1 MKSSKWPC
9 RGYVCYLS
17 PKHPIKRFIVL
28 FCLLFTVTIT
38 QAQVPALIPY
48 KAIERDAAGQPLA
61 SANINARFTIH
72 DATPAGAV
80 VWQEIQTVSTTQL
93 GLFTDQLGSAVSLT
107 NVNRASGNNFMQVEV
122 HFGTGFTDVGT
133 Q

>member
-1 MKSSKWPC
+1 M
-9 RGYVCYLS
+9 RFFILS
-17 PKHPIKRFIVL
+17 
-28 FCLLFTVTIT
+28 CLLCAAIAVS
-38 QAQVPALIPY
+38 AQVPALIPY

-107 NVNRASGNNFMQVEV
+107 NVNRASGNKFMQVEV
-122 HFGTGFTDVGT
+122 HFGTGFTDVST